1 VNNCR
6 YLTYKKDN
14 NELLL
19 YILKGLATETAIYMR
34 NRYRKKRKIK
44 KYREKRTKFA
54 KNFLYSNGWGCA
66 GKIYEVRNYKHSITG
81 L

>member
-1 VNNCR
+1 VYYCR

-34 NRYRKKRKIK
+34 NRCRKK
-44 KYREKRTKFA
+44 
-54 KNFLYSNGWGCA
+54 
-66 GKIYEVRNYKHSITG
+66 
-81 L
+81 